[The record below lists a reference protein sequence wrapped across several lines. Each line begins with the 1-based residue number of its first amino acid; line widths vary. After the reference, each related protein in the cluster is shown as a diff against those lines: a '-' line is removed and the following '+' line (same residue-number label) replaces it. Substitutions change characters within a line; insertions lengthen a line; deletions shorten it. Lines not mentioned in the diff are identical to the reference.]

1 VAVGALRRLRCDARP
16 GVARQNSLRDLRSLP
31 SDNCRESVYEARC
44 ARRPRACASRRH
56 TNRPRRV
63 PPAARASSF
72 FLDATNAT
80 TVSAKGCAGGSRRAC
95 EAPRSA
101 GLVAARECAPRD
113 LTRRSCS
120 SAATE
125 GRAASSAPGHEPEH
139 RRAACAR
146 ARRPPQLS
154 AAARPRTPLPR
165 RPSKPTL
172 KSAKGR
178 SDAFARTTIT
188 GRSPTLDFDRP
199 ANTDR
204 RRTLDRSG
212 LP

>member
-1 VAVGALRRLRCDARP
+1 VAVGALRRLHCDARP
-16 GVARQNSLRDLRSLP
+16 GVARQNSLRDLRSLR

-56 TNRPRRV
+56 TNRPRRA
-63 PPAARASSF
+63 PPAARASAF
-72 FLDATNAT
+72 FLDATNADT
-80 TVSAKGCAGGSRRAC
+80 APAKGCAGGSRRAC

-139 RRAACAR
+139 RRAACAQ
-146 ARRPPQLS
+146 RRPPQLS
-154 AAARPRTPLPR
+154 AAACPHTPLPR
-165 RPSKPTL
+165 RPS
-172 KSAKGR
+172 
-178 SDAFARTTIT
+178 DWTTM
-188 GRSPTLDFDRP
+188 
-199 ANTDR
+199 NTR
-204 RRTLDRSG
+204 VHGAAGGTS
-212 LP
+212 